1 MTIVLKSLLA
11 KDNSVLNFLNLVE
24 QHLLRYNV
32 LARSGFTVNLLNLPD
47 INSSSKQ
54 ISRFLSNIPD
64 NWSWGQTKHKW
75 RCSSLE
81 LYPPLRQVFSKRS
94 HKTFKLFKRPQFQA
108 GAERCRNKS
117 TNNSLIY
124 DPKDNSLRNFD
135 LKCTGIFLKS
145 FLC

>member
-64 NWSWGQTKHKW
+64 NWS
-75 RCSSLE
+75 
-81 LYPPLRQVFSKRS
+81 
-94 HKTFKLFKRPQFQA
+94 
-108 GAERCRNKS
+108 
-117 TNNSLIY
+117 
-124 DPKDNSLRNFD
+124 
-135 LKCTGIFLKS
+135 
-145 FLC
+145 